1 MVMTSRFVHRVPVF
15 IAFLAL
21 MLVLS
26 LFMAPLSV
34 HEGTVTDLDAN
45 ANWIDHS
52 DRWKDM
58 DLFPKLI
65 YTFGDLNCHQIMDR
79 TLIINGNQMPVCT
92 RDVAIFI
99 GVFLGALLLTRAV
112 AHDHPSLVFTS
123 ILPKR
128 SRKAKFLMHPAVFFT
143 ASIILLL
150 TPTALDGGIQTLST
164 MSLLPWGMSY
174 ESTNPTR
181 ILAGFPM
188 GVGLGIL
195 ITSFMVS
202 LLSRREDRSGNL
214 ITYLVKD

>member
-1 MVMTSRFVHRVPVF
+1 MVLTSRFVHRVPVF
-15 IAFLAL
+15 ISFLAF

-26 LFMAPLSV
+26 LFLAPLSV
-34 HEGTVTDLDAN
+34 PEGTVTDLDAN
-45 ANWIDHS
+45 ANWIDHG

-99 GVFLGALLLTRAV
+99 GVFFGALLLTRAI

-128 SRKAKFLMHPAVFFT
+128 SRKGYLGRHPAILFT
-143 ASIILLL
+143 ASIIILLA
-150 TPTALDGGIQTLST
+150 PTALDGGIQALST
-164 MSLLPWGMSY
+164 MSMLPWGMSY
-174 ESTNPTR
+174 VSTNPTR

-188 GVGLGIL
+188 GVGLWIL

-202 LLSRREDRSGNL
+202 LLSRREDSSGNL
-214 ITYLVKD
+214 VTYLVKD